1 MGVFNN
7 MSRRRRYKI
16 VNAATADMESDGG
29 QVRLGYVS
37 KVDAQGISGYLH
49 NIQVSALIN
58 NYDGG
63 DTTPGIMFYLTT
75 STTWSDAKIITA
87 AAMPI
92 AGKVNLS
99 AKRWIKENQEVANG
113 NIGTVHLWAELTDIT
128 ITDDIEMRYV
138 AETWGSFVLFT
149 EV

>member
-1 MGVFNN
+1 MA
-7 MSRRRRYKI
+7 RKKYKV
-16 VNAATADMESDGG
+16 VNAASKDMGSGGG
-29 QVRLGYVS
+29 QVRLGVIS
-37 KVDAQGISGYLH
+37 KVDAQGVSGYL
-49 NIQVSALIN
+49 NNVVVSAIIN

-75 STTWSDAKIITA
+75 ATTWSDDYIISAGATNTA
-87 AAMPI
+87 
-92 AGKVNLS
+92 GRVSLS
-99 AKRWIKENQEVANG
+99 AKRWIKENEADLKG

-128 ITDDIEMRYV
+128 VSDNIDMRYV

>member
-1 MGVFNN
+1 MARGQGS
-7 MSRRRRYKI
+7 SRPRRYKI
-16 VNAATADMESDGG
+16 VNAATKSMGSAGA

-49 NIQVSALIN
+49 NLQVSAIIN

-75 STTWSDAKIITA
+75 DVAFDDDEIITA
-87 AAMPI
+87 SAAPI
-92 AGKVNLS
+92 AGKVSLS
-99 AKRWIKENQEVANG
+99 AKRWIKENAADPKG
-113 NIGTVHLWAELTDIT
+113 NLGTVHLWAELTDIT
-128 ITDDIEMRYV
+128 ISDDIEMRYV
-138 AETWGSFVLFT
+138 VETWGNFVLFT